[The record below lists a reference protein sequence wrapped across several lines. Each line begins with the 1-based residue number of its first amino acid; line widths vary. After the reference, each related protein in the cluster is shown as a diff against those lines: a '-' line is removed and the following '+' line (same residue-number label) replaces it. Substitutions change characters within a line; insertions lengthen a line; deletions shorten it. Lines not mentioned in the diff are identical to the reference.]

1 MEDVLIPKERRDAV
15 VLIGVDREDNVE
27 FIKVYGVSEEKARQT
42 LEEFF
47 NARGLFPG
55 DYRLISRGREE
66 VGGRRAITTRSE
78 ASLSAVLARLGL
90 KLLSNGVL
98 HLEGVES
105 LYQFTM
111 VSEKLYGKLKHVKGS
126 ERAKKAGFSLSISGA
141 LNLGLHTL
149 IVNWRG
155 INVEPLIPGEAIFL
169 REPSPAEVLE
179 AMKKGTQVVVETV
192 FPEKYTMIPF
202 GVRIKIPP
210 LSTGEFARELEDR
223 VGFPVDEEILSD
235 YPPELLN
242 YRSIEAIARIVEELS
257 KRGVDKEKALE
268 TAIFVNLG
276 FVPSDFRLDDSKPS
290 GP

>member
-1 MEDVLIPKERRDAV
+1 MEDVLVPKERRDAV
-15 VLIGVDREDNVE
+15 VLIGVDSGENVE
-27 FIKVYGVSEEKARQT
+27 FIKVYAVSEEKARQT

-47 NARGLFPG
+47 NAKGLFPR

-66 VGGRRAITTRSE
+66 VGGRKAITTRSE
-78 ASLSAVLARLGL
+78 VSLSAVLARLGL
-90 KLLSNGVL
+90 RLLSNGVL

-105 LYQFTM
+105 LYQFTL
-111 VSEKLYGKLKHVKGS
+111 VSEKLYERLKHVKGF
-126 ERAKKAGFSLSISGA
+126 ERSKKAGFSLSISGA

-155 INVEPLIPGEAIFL
+155 INVEPLVPSHATFL

-179 AMKKGTQVVVETV
+179 AMKKGPQVVVETV
-192 FPEKYTMIPF
+192 FPEKYFMIPF

-223 VGFPVDEEILSD
+223 VGVPVDENMLSD

-242 YRSIEAIARIVEELS
+242 YRSIEAIVRIVEELS
-257 KRGVDKEKALE
+257 KRGIDKEKALE

-276 FVPSDFRLDDSKPS
+276 FVPSDFRLDDSKP
-290 GP
+290 